1 MQYDPLTMTKEE
13 FSDIAPYDDSDFQ
26 HYMSRLV
33 KEPGFEHAIRYV
45 MPDVKYPE
53 MVQNLL
59 QIKSKDEFQRTIM
72 QGMLELLERMTT
84 SGVTDSGLEDFDA
97 SKSVLFITNHR
108 DIVLDASFLGLAML
122 RHGLPAQEVAL
133 GDNLLIF
140 DWIEDLVRLNKGII
154 VKRNLRLTKALEAA
168 RQLSGYIHHCIGE
181 KHESVWIAQR
191 EGRAKDSN
199 DVTQE
204 SVIKMLALAGE
215 GATVVER
222 LLELN
227 ITPTAISYEYD
238 PNDYLKAREFLAR
251 RRDPEFKKSQRDD
264 LFSMETG
271 ILQFKGHV
279 HFAVCECINPALEE
293 LRALTDKVEIVRRVC
308 AIIDREIHTAY
319 KFFPLNYIAYD
330 RVNHTDRFAS
340 EYTAGDVEQFD
351 AYLNKQID
359 KVDLPDIT
367 PEERAFMIDAVTDM
381 YANPLKNYL
390 KATEP

>member
-340 EYTAGDVEQFD
+340 EYTPQDVEQFD

>member
-26 HYMSRLV
+26 HYMSWLV

-168 RQLSGYIHHCIGE
+168 RQLSGYIHHCISE

-340 EYTAGDVEQFD
+340 EYTLQDVEQFD

-367 PEERAFMIDAVTDM
+367 PEERTFMIDAVTDM

>member
-293 LRALTDKVEIVRRVC
+293 LRDVTDKVEIVRRVC

-340 EYTAGDVEQFD
+340 EYTPQDVEQFD

-367 PEERAFMIDAVTDM
+367 PEERTFMIDAVTDM